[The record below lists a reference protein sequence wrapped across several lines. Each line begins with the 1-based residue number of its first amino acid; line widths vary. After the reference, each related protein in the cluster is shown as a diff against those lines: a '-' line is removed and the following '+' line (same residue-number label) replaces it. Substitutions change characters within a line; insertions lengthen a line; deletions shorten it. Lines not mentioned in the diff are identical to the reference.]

1 MTLVGS
7 KILHYRIVQE
17 IGAGGMGIVYLAEDD
32 KLHRRVALKFLA
44 KSIQDDPDARER
56 LIREA
61 RAASALNHPNI
72 VAIHAIE
79 STSDQVFIV
88 MEYVEGESIRG
99 LVRSGKMTWQR
110 AVELAPQILSALAT
124 AHEAG
129 VVHRDIKSDNI
140 VLTPKGQVK
149 VLDFGLARGRDAA
162 AFVTRAGSSAGTP
175 AYMSP
180 EQVQGA
186 TMDERSDLFSFG
198 VVLYEM
204 LTGRM
209 PFKGEHEA
217 ALTYSI
223 VNETPTAIHVH
234 SKDVPR
240 GLENIVLKL
249 LEKNPKDRYQNARDV
264 IEDVRRLE
272 SGQRVKAH
280 PKRRPRVIAAVMAG
294 VLVPLIAFW
303 LAQRRAPDSDA
314 TASGADN
321 RKMLAVLP
329 FENLG
334 PTDQEYFADGITE
347 EITTQLAKLS
357 GLGVISRTSAMKYKG
372 SSASLREI
380 GKELGVDYVL
390 EGSVR
395 WDKSGDKNNV
405 RISTQLIRI
414 TDDTHLWADN
424 FDRVYDQIF
433 ALQSE
438 IAQAVA
444 GELNVTLL
452 EPERAALAAKP
463 TKNLDAY
470 DLYLRGRGQYEDATG
485 PEEMDAALAMIE
497 QAVAMD
503 STFARAQAYLAR
515 SYANQYFNHI
525 HRELPRVAQAR
536 AAALAATRH
545 TANQPAG
552 HIAMGYYYYYAER
565 DYNRALEEF
574 ERAAKLQ
581 PNDVDVLEAI
591 AYVQRRQNKWNE
603 AVENLERAIEL
614 DPENHQRFVN
624 LAQTL
629 GYLRRW
635 SEAETWAKRGLEKDP
650 GSLQFTSYVALAKV
664 AGEGDLRTAGELM
677 DPIATKHGGIA
688 GFRAEIYI
696 MSRDYAGVH
705 RLLKNLRAIE
715 HPDTI
720 QYYVSRCT
728 AYYFENDHDRAM
740 VYADSAL
747 DYMNERKLDK
757 SEDPQIMAGYA
768 SILAMVER
776 REEALRRI
784 NKAVEMLPVEKD
796 ALAGSD
802 IRNMRMILY
811 LTLGDHEAALRELE
825 YLMSIPSNITPAIL
839 RLHPGF
845 DPIRENPRF
854 KKLAEE
860 KISS

>member
-17 IGAGGMGIVYLAEDD
+17 IGAGGMGIVYLAQDD
-32 KLHRRVALKFLA
+32 KLNRRVALKFLA

-61 RAASALNHPNI
+61 RAASALSHPNI

-79 STSDQVFIV
+79 STTDHVFIV
-88 MEYVEGESIRG
+88 MEYVEGESIRS
-99 LVRSGKMTWQR
+99 LVRGGKITWQR
-110 AVELAPQILSALAT
+110 AVELAPQVLSALAT

-140 VLTPKGQVK
+140 LLTPKEQVK

-186 TMDERSDLFSFG
+186 NMDERSDLFSFG

-223 VNETPTAIHVH
+223 VNETPAAIHVH
-234 SKDVPR
+234 NKAVPR
-240 GLENIVLKL
+240 GLENIVSKL

-264 IEDVRRLE
+264 LEDMRRLE
-272 SGQRVKAH
+272 AGERVKAH
-280 PKRRPRVIAAVMAG
+280 PRRRPRVIAAAMAG

-303 LAQRRAPDSDA
+303 IVQQRAPDSDA
-314 TASGADN
+314 TATGVDA

-334 PTDQEYFADGITE
+334 PTDEEYFADGITE

-357 GLGVISRTSAMKYKG
+357 GLGVISRTSAMKYKD

-395 WDKSGDKNNV
+395 WDKSADKNNV

-463 TKNLDAY
+463 TQNLDAY
-470 DLYLRGRGQYEDATG
+470 DLYLRGRGRYENSAT
-485 PEEMDAALAMIE
+485 PEELDAAMSMLE
-497 QAVAMD
+497 QAVKLD
-503 STFARAQAYLAR
+503 STFARAHAYLAR
-515 SYANQYFNHI
+515 SYANQYFNRI
-525 HRELPRVAQAR
+525 HRELPRVNQAR
-536 AAALAATRH
+536 ASALAATRH
-545 TANQPAG
+545 SANQPTG
-552 HIAMGYYYYYAER
+552 HIAMGYYYYYAKR
-565 DYNRALEEF
+565 DYNRALGEF

-591 AYVQRRQNKWNE
+591 AYVQRRQNKWE
-603 AVENLERAIEL
+603 ESLENLERAIEL
-614 DPENHQRFVN
+614 DPANHQRIGS
-624 LAQTL
+624 LAQSL
-629 GYLRRW
+629 GYMRRW

-650 GSLQFTSYVALAKV
+650 GSLQFTSYVALAKI
-664 AGEGDLRTAGELM
+664 AGEGDLESAAALIE
-677 DPIATKHGGIA
+677 PIATKHGGVA
-688 GFRAEIYI
+688 GLRAEIYI
-696 MSRDYAGVH
+696 MARDYEGVH

-715 HPDTI
+715 HPDTV

-728 AYYFENDHDRAM
+728 ASYFENDHERAM
-740 VYADSAL
+740 VFADSAL
-747 DYMNERKLDK
+747 DYMDARKFGESK
-757 SEDPQIMAGYA
+757 DPQTMAGYA
-768 SILAMVER
+768 SILSMVQR
-776 REEALRRI
+776 REEAIRRI
-784 NKAVEMLPVEKD
+784 NQAVELLPVEKD

-802 IRNMRMILY
+802 IRNMRMIIY
-811 LTLGDHEAALRELE
+811 LTVGDHEAALRELE

-845 DPIRENPRF
+845 DPIRDHPRF

>member
-7 KILHYRIVQE
+7 KILHYRILQE

-44 KSIQDDPDARER
+44 KSIQDDPGARDR

-61 RAASALNHPNI
+61 RAASALTHPNI

-79 STSDQVFIV
+79 TPSDQVFIA
-88 MEYVEGESIRG
+88 MEYIEGESIRS
-99 LVRSGKMTWQR
+99 LVKSGKMTWQR

-162 AFVTRAGSSAGTP
+162 AYVSRVGSSAGTP

-186 TMDERSDLFSFG
+186 EMDARSDLFSFG

-234 SKDVPR
+234 SKAVPR
-240 GLENIVLKL
+240 GLENIVAKL
-249 LEKNPKDRYQNARDV
+249 LEKNPKDRYQGALEV
-264 IEDVRRLE
+264 VEDLRRLE
-272 SGQRVKAH
+272 AGERVKAH
-280 PKRRPRVIAAVMAG
+280 PRRRSRVIVALTAG
-294 VLVPLIAFW
+294 VLVPLFAIWFT
-303 LAQRRAPDSDA
+303 QQRAPESGA
-314 TASGADN
+314 TASGDDA

-334 PTDQEYFADGITE
+334 PTDHEYFADGITE

-357 GLGVISRTSAMKYKG
+357 GLGVISRTSAMKYKD
-372 SSASLREI
+372 SNKSLREI

-395 WDKSGDKNNV
+395 WDKAGDQNNV

-438 IAQAVA
+438 IAQKVA

-452 EPERAALAAKP
+452 EPERAALAVRP

-470 DLYLRGRGQYEDATG
+470 DLYLKGRESIDGATTRSGHDAG
-485 PEEMDAALAMIE
+485 LAMIE
-497 QAVAMD
+497 QAVTLD

-515 SYANQYFNHI
+515 SYANQYFNQFQP
-525 HRELPRVAQAR
+525 ELPRLQQSR
-536 AAALAATRH
+536 KAALAALRH
-545 TANQPAG
+545 SPNQPWG
-552 HIAMGYYYYYAER
+552 HIAMGYYHYYGSR
-565 DYNRALEEF
+565 DYKHALEEF
-574 ERAAKLQ
+574 AVAEKLQ
-581 PNDVDVLEAI
+581 PNNADVLEAM
-591 AYVQRRQNKWNE
+591 AYVQRRQAKWDE
-603 AVENLERAIEL
+603 SVANLERAMEIDPKSNDRIE
-614 DPENHQRFVN
+614 N
-624 LAQTL
+624 LVLTL
-629 GYLRRW
+629 SNMRRW
-635 SEAETWAKRGLEKDP
+635 GDAQRWIQRGLDADPKSIVFNSYRALSDLMEKGDP
-650 GSLQFTSYVALAKV
+650 LAAAAMLEAIRPKHAAVA
-664 AGEGDLRTAGELM
+664 R
-677 DPIATKHGGIA
+677 
-688 GFRAEIYI
+688 FQAECYT
-696 MSRDYAGVH
+696 MARQYERVH
-705 RLLKNLRAIE
+705 EMMPNLRAYPE
-715 HPDTI
+715 MDTTM
-720 QYYVSRCT
+720 YYVIRLS
-728 AYYFENDHDRAM
+728 AYHFQGNDAMALAYTDSARMYFESKGYHKMDIPE
-740 VYADSAL
+740 AL
-747 DYMNERKLDK
+747 
-757 SEDPQIMAGYA
+757 AGYGG
-768 SILAMVER
+768 ILAGLGR
-776 REEALRRI
+776 REEALRYADR
-784 NKAVEMLPVEKD
+784 AVQLLPVEKD
-796 ALAGSD
+796 ALAGAE
-802 IRNMRMILY
+802 IRNLRMIIY
-811 LTLGDHEAALRELE
+811 LTIQDNEAAIREIQF
-825 YLMSIPSNITPAIL
+825 LMSVPSGLTPTIL

-845 DPIRENPRF
+845 DAIRNDPRF

-860 KISS
+860 KVSL